1 MPTVT
6 GEARPK
12 WVIIYETLNEEEPF
26 TNWLNNLRDAIGR
39 KRILA
44 RVARLENGNY
54 GDCEAVG
61 EGISELR
68 MFFGP
73 GYRVYFGEN
82 GNDIVILLCGGDKDS
97 QDKDIQQAKAYWQ
110 EYLNREE
117 VQND

>member
-6 GEARPK
+6 GEVRPK

-26 TNWLNNLRDAIGR
+26 TNWLNNLHDAIGR

-44 RVARLENGNY
+44 RVARLE
-54 GDCEAVG
+54 
-61 EGISELR
+61 
-68 MFFGP
+68 
-73 GYRVYFGEN
+73 
-82 GNDIVILLCGGDKDS
+82 
-97 QDKDIQQAKAYWQ
+97 KAYWQ